1 MKQGQRNDSDD
12 KRRSGRTGAERST
25 SDVSSGSVPLVAP
38 DPVHADAVALSITLH
53 GQTQGGLLPAL
64 HEIQD
69 RLGFVPSFA
78 IALLAAAFALS
89 RAEVEGVISFYHDF
103 RSAPPGRSV
112 VKLCRGEACQALGA
126 VAMVAEV
133 EQRLSCTL
141 GTTASDG
148 SVTLDAVYCLGNC
161 ALAPAAMVD
170 GALVGRVTAQ
180 RVVQLLKT
188 TGGAA

>member
-1 MKQGQRNDSDD
+1 MKQGPRNDSDD
-12 KRRSGRTGAERST
+12 NRRPGHAAGASF
-25 SDVSSGSVPLVAP
+25 PVAVTH
-38 DPVHADAVALSITLH
+38 DPVHAAAVTAAVALH
-53 GQTQGGLLPAL
+53 GSTRGGLLPAL

-69 RLGFVPSFA
+69 RLGFVPGFA
-78 IALLAAAFALS
+78 IELLAVAFALS

-103 RSAPPGRSV
+103 RSTPPGRSV

-126 VAMVAEV
+126 VAVVAEV
-133 EQRLSCTL
+133 EQRLACTL
-141 GTTASDG
+141 GATASDG

-161 ALAPAAMVD
+161 ALAPAAMVN

-188 TGGAA
+188 CHGAA

>member
-1 MKQGQRNDSDD
+1 MKQGPRNDSDD
-12 KRRSGRTGAERST
+12 KRRSGRSAGAPFIAT
-25 SDVSSGSVPLVAP
+25 VAH
-38 DPVHADAVALSITLH
+38 DPVQAAAVTVSVALH

-78 IALLAAAFALS
+78 TELLAAAFALS

-103 RSAPPGRSV
+103 RSTPPGRSV

-141 GTTASDG
+141 GATASDG

-161 ALAPAAMVD
+161 ALAPAAMIN

>member
-1 MKQGQRNDSDD
+1 VV
-12 KRRSGRTGAERST
+12 AA
-25 SDVSSGSVPLVAP
+25 VPEDPAYVA
-38 DPVHADAVALSITLH
+38 AVAAAVALH
-53 GQTQGGLLPAL
+53 GQTQGGLLQAL

-78 IALLAAAFALS
+78 IAELAAAFALS
-89 RAEVEGVISFYHDF
+89 RAEVEGVLSFYHDF

-126 VAMVAEV
+126 VALVADV
-133 EQRLSCTL
+133 EQHVSCQL
-141 GTTASDG
+141 GATASDG

-188 TGGAA
+188 AGGAA

>member
-1 MKQGQRNDSDD
+1 M
-12 KRRSGRTGAERST
+12 
-25 SDVSSGSVPLVAP
+25 AP
-38 DPVHADAVALSITLH
+38 APQDPVLAAAVTASVALH

-78 IALLAAAFALS
+78 IEILAAAFALS

-103 RSAPPGRSV
+103 RSTPPGRSV

-126 VAMVAEV
+126 VAVVAEV

-141 GTTASDG
+141 GATASDG

-161 ALAPAAMVD
+161 ALAPAAMIN

-188 TGGAA
+188 PGGAA